1 MPTTN
6 KIQSLKPLQI
16 KDSSWPPQ
24 SGEALH
30 QSMATKE
37 EQPQVLENKEEPK
50 EDSELPLVVVHRSK
64 NFNLP
69 LQDRLQSHF
78 HLLDPNDSPDESTE
92 SFLSRHAHSARA
104 LLCVGLIPLTADTLG
119 RLPSLEL
126 VVGSSAGVEHID
138 LHECRRR
145 GIMVTGAS
153 AAFSEDAADYA
164 VALLIDVLRRISA
177 ADRFVRGRLW
187 PVKGEHPLG
196 FKVCFRICYFSFFF
210 LIYHLNS
217 FYIFLLNFEILD
229 SMFLLY
235 SSLKKD

>member
-1 MPTTN
+1 
-6 KIQSLKPLQI
+6 
-16 KDSSWPPQ
+16 
-24 SGEALH
+24 
-30 QSMATKE
+30 MATKE

-50 EDSELPLVVVHRSK
+50 EDGELPLVVVLRPK

-69 LQDRLQSHF
+69 LEDRLQSHF

-104 LLCVGLIPLTADTLG
+104 LLCVGLTPLTADTLG
-119 RLPSLEL
+119 LLPSLEL

-153 AAFSEDAADYA
+153 AAFCEDAADYA

-196 FKVCFRICYFSFFF
+196 FKVGF
-210 LIYHLNS
+210 
-217 FYIFLLNFEILD
+217 
-229 SMFLLY
+229 
-235 SSLKKD
+235 